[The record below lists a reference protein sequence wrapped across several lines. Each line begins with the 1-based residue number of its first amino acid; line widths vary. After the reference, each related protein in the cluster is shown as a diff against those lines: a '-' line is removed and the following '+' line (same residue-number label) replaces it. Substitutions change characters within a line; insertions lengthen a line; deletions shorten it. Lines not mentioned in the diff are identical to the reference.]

1 MGAGSMDQ
9 LTLLPGARETS
20 MLSLPPLSFYVSSV
34 GWAQVLM
41 NAK

>member
-1 MGAGSMDQ
+1 MDQ
-9 LTLLPGARETS
+9 RTLISEGDH
-20 MLSLPPLSFYVSSV
+20 MLSLPPLAFHVSSV